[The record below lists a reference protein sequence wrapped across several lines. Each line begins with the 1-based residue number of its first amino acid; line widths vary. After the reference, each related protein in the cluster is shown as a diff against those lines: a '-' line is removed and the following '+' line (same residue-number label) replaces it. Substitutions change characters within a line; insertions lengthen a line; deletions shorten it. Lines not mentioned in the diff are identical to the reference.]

1 MSVQLPD
8 LSRYDLSRVEIS
20 KDEIRRI
27 LPHRFEFEQVD
38 YVCVCDIP
46 GAVIVG
52 VREIRSDEF
61 WARGHIPGKPI
72 FPGVLMIEACAQ
84 LCALLYKKALPEL
97 GDRFVALGGVDSV
110 RYRGMVGPGDRLT
123 LVGKG
128 LMKSARGLKCYTW
141 ALKEG
146 KIVFEA
152 EILGVP
158 V

>member
-20 KDEIRRI
+20 KDEIRKL

-38 YVCVCDIP
+38 YVSVCDVP
-46 GAVIVG
+46 STVIIG
-52 VREIRSDEF
+52 TREIRPEEF
-61 WARGHIPGKPI
+61 WTRGHIPGKPI

-84 LCALLYKKALPEL
+84 LCALLYKKAFPEM
-97 GDRFVALGGVDSV
+97 GDRFIALGGVDSV
-110 RYRGMVGPGDRLT
+110 RYRGMVVPGDTLT

-128 LMKSARGLKCYTW
+128 LMKSARGIKCYTW

-146 KIVFEA
+146 KIIFEA
-152 EILGVP
+152 EILGLP